1 MAVSGYLQPSV
12 DVSGP
17 FKSPVTSSLTSRP
30 GVGFKPTHG
39 LVPYTG
45 ISSGDAIDDH
55 AGPLSRNLLDTALCL
70 DAISGYDGIDDRSV
84 GAPAPGSMTFAK
96 CMQAE
101 PDRLDR
107 FKIGILVEGF
117 KHPMVDPGV
126 REVVLAAAEGF
137 ARLGAT
143 VEEVSVPGH
152 LRGPALWTIQQR
164 IAGAQNLLGHQHGRR
179 GLYLTELE
187 QGRLPWTT
195 ESFQSG
201 FAATKNVIVNGLYL
215 MDRFPG
221 LYGKATNLGR
231 QLRDSYEAV
240 FEQYDVIIMPT
251 APVVAPRHGTK
262 DDSPMDA
269 LKPSMGITINT
280 AVFNVTGHP
289 AMSIPVG
296 VASSQ
301 TEPQVLLP
309 VGMQIVGG
317 LWKEGKVLRAGY
329 AWEKAYDW
337 RLGIVN

>member
-1 MAVSGYLQPSV
+1 V
-12 DVSGP
+12 
-17 FKSPVTSSLTSRP
+17 F
-30 GVGFKPTHG
+30 
-39 LVPYTG
+39 
-45 ISSGDAIDDH
+45 
-55 AGPLSRNLLDTALCL
+55 
-70 DAISGYDGIDDRSV
+70 
-84 GAPAPGSMTFAK
+84 
-96 CMQAE
+96 
-101 PDRLDR
+101 
-107 FKIGILVEGF
+107 
-117 KHPMVDPGV
+117 
-126 REVVLAAAEGF
+126 AAAEGF

-164 IAGAQNLLGHQHGRR
+164 IAGVQNLLGHQHGRR